1 MYADDFYPEK
11 PALQESKAKGN
22 LALTIFSIL
31 LFVMTFLLFFAE
43 EVNFVFQVV
52 IVLLIHELGH
62 FLLMKLFQYKH
73 VRMLFIPLMGAF
85 VQGSKERYS
94 QRQSLLVSAAGPIP
108 GIILGLVVISIAF
121 GNRSIWLVDL
131 GLLFLLLNTINLFP
145 LDPLDGG
152 QLFKLMVLRN
162 QDMYIMVFSFVS
174 SLILIG
180 FGWFIQSWMM
190 VVFGFL
196 MGFRVRSLQNQ
207 FHLRKELE
215 EEGVLYR
222 STYTDLSNKDFHKI
236 KAVLMERTPALK
248 TFVEQSEPEVSDPIL
263 ASQVN
268 AVLLS
273 PVDQDATLGFK
284 LFVGGIWVAALAVP
298 IGLFIY
304 FNEAIMESYGWYF
317 KYLSSK

>member
-1 MYADDFYPEK
+1 
-11 PALQESKAKGN
+11 
-22 LALTIFSIL
+22 
-31 LFVMTFLLFFAE
+31 
-43 EVNFVFQVV
+43 
-52 IVLLIHELGH
+52 
-62 FLLMKLFQYKH
+62 
-73 VRMLFIPLMGAF
+73 
-85 VQGSKERYS
+85 
-94 QRQSLLVSAAGPIP
+94 LLVSAAGPIP

-284 LFVGGIWVAALAVP
+284 LLVGGIWVAALAVP

>member
-1 MYADDFYPEK
+1 MYTDDLYPEK
-11 PALQESKAKGN
+11 PVLQESKVSGN
-22 LALTIFSIL
+22 LALTVFSIL

-43 EVNFVFQVV
+43 EVNFVLQVV
-52 IVLLIHELGH
+52 IVLLVHELGH
-62 FLLMKLFQYKH
+62 FLLMKLFQYKN

-108 GIILGLVVISIAF
+108 GILLGIVVISIAF
-121 GNRSIWLVDL
+121 GNRSIWMVDL

-162 QDMYIMVFSFVS
+162 QDLYIMIFSFVS

-180 FGWFIQSWMM
+180 FGWFIESWMM
-190 VVFGFL
+190 VAFGFL

-207 FHLRKELE
+207 FHLRKDLE
-215 EEGVLYR
+215 EEGVTFR
-222 STYTDLSNKDFHKI
+222 STYKELSNKDYHKI
-236 KAVLMERTPALK
+236 KGVLMDRTPALK
-248 TFVEQSEPEVSDPIL
+248 SFVAQTEPEVSDPIL

-268 AVLLS
+268 AVLVS

-284 LFVGGIWVAALAVP
+284 ILVTIVWITALAVP
-298 IGLFIY
+298 IALFVV
-304 FNEAIMESYGWYF
+304 FNDAIMESYGWYF
-317 KYLSSK
+317 KYLSNK